1 MKNILNEYGRKFFNK
16 RPNIYLFII
25 LITILFFIGSDPEN
39 IIINFIKYFTDILNI
54 F

>member
-16 RPNIYLFII
+16 RSNIYLFTI
-25 LITILFFIGSDPEN
+25 LIIILFFIGFDSEN
-39 IIINFIKYFTDILNI
+39 IIMNFLKYFTDILNI